1 MSTLYVNTITPN
13 SGDTVSVSGS
23 LTVSGKFTIG
33 DASTDTVAITAEI
46 SSSIIPDVDSTYN
59 IGSAAQRWA
68 EGYIDLVSG
77 SKVDVTSVT
86 ASIVSASTLT
96 GILSTAAQANVTSVG
111 TLTSLIVG
119 GDISSSGQ
127 VNLTGNVTASGN
139 ISASTITANNI
150 IAVGTV
156 QAEHITSTDDMT
168 VTDDLTVDGT
178 SSFGALHIQGGPS
191 RATISGSLIASTIS
205 TGNPAVPFTL
215 GTMAKPWGGLHVH
228 GLGHIHTASLNV
240 VSSSLIPNADD
251 TYDLGSSTKQWNDLY
266 VDGIAYIDDL
276 RGADELRATNV
287 SSSNVSAS
295 VGLITTLTNTTLTST
310 TANITTLNIS
320 SSDHNAQDSVDGA
333 HFNAATLG
341 NKFTV
346 KGQLQAA
353 VADDTVSALFTVSNT
368 SINQDSTIFGNLIY
382 SQSIIDAN
390 ATHINSLSQSNMLIN
405 VVNDNSMSFA
415 FANSSGV
422 AVVDNSTFT
431 ASFVIL

>member
-13 SGDTVSVSGS
+13 SGDTVAVSGS

-33 DASTDTVAITAEI
+33 DATTDTVAITAEV

-77 SKVDVTSVT
+77 SKIDVTSVT

-127 VNLTGNVTASGN
+127 VNLTGNVTSSGN
-139 ISASTITANNI
+139 VILNNQ
-150 IAVGTV
+150 GTV
-156 QAEHITSTDDMT
+156 TCGTVIAGTGSFTDNLSVNFLQ
-168 VTDDLTVDGT
+168 VTGT
-178 SSFGALHIQGGPS
+178 SSFTNTASFANTANFEGQLSINQN
-191 RATISGSLIASTIS
+191 ATISGSLTPNVGSSYA
-205 TGNPAVPFTL
+205 L
-215 GTMAKPWGGLHVH
+215 GTMAKSWGSLHVH
-228 GLGHIHTASLNV
+228 GLAHIHTASLNF
-240 VSSSLIPNADD
+240 VSSSLTPHADD
-251 TYDLGSSTKQWNDLY
+251 TYDLGSSTKHWQNLH
-266 VDGIAYIDDL
+266 V
-276 RGADELRATNV
+276 
-287 SSSNVSAS
+287 
-295 VGLITTLTNTTLTST
+295 
-310 TANITTLNIS
+310 TTLNIS
-320 SSDHNAQDSVDGA
+320 SSDHNAQASVDGTR
-333 HFNAATLG
+333 FDAATLG

-353 VADDTVSALFTVSNT
+353 IADDAVSALFLVANT
-368 SINQDSTIFGNLIY
+368 SINQDSTIIGNLIY
-382 SQSIIDAN
+382 SQSLIDAN
-390 ATHINSLSQSNMLIN
+390 ATHVNSLSQSNMLIN
-405 VVNDNSMSFA
+405 VTGNNSMSFA

-422 AVVDNSTFT
+422 AVVDDTRFT